1 MQTIQ
6 EIKERLL
13 SYKNCVQTIQELKEQ
28 ALKIRELA
36 TSITPKQGDESAHTG
51 TSDKIGQA
59 VVTLTTIEDELSK
72 KINLLYESKAD
83 VTGLINLVDED
94 VLKLLLIK
102 RYMSN
107 KTFEQIAYEMNYS
120 YMHICRLHGRALQEI
135 QKML

>member
-1 MQTIQ
+1 MQTTQ

-13 SYKNCVQTIQELKEQ
+13 SYKNCVQTIKELKEQ

-36 TSITPKQGDESAHTG
+36 TSITPKQGDGSVHTG
-51 TSDKIGQA
+51 TSDKVGQA
-59 VVTLTTIEDELSK
+59 VAMLTTIEDELAN
-72 KINLLYESKAD
+72 KINLLHEIKTD
-83 VTGLINLVDED
+83 VVKLIELVNDD
-94 VLKLLLIK
+94 ALKLLLIK

>member
-1 MQTIQ
+1 MQTTQ

-13 SYKNCVQTIQELKEQ
+13 SYKNCVQTIKELKEQ

-36 TSITPKQGDESAHTG
+36 TSITPKQGDGSVHTG

-59 VVTLTTIEDELSK
+59 VATLTTIEDELAN
-72 KINLLYESKAD
+72 KIKLLHEIKTD
-83 VTGLINLVDED
+83 VVKLIELVNDD
-94 VLKLLLIK
+94 ALKLLLIK

-120 YMHICRLHGRALQEI
+120 YKHICRLHGRALQKI
-135 QKML
+135 QKMS